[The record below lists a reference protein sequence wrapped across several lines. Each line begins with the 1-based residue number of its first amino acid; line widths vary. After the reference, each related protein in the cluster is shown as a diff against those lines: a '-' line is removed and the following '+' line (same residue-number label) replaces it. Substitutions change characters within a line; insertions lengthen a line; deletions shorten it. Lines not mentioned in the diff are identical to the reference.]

1 LTRSSVG
8 VPVSTSWTREEC
20 FDSVYTRVLS
30 STYVVHEIGTVLFI
44 GAKRAALAT
53 GWDSCGTKSVS
64 KVDILSLWTG
74 DIFLEAILALVPS
87 STFCVVVVEI
97 ILFDDTSRMPASSW
111 NLILASIEGSVVVLL
126 SG

>member
-53 GWDSCGTKSVS
+53 GWDSCGTESVS
-64 KVDILSLWTG
+64 KVDILSLGTG
-74 DIFLEAILALVPS
+74 DIFP
-87 STFCVVVVEI
+87 
-97 ILFDDTSRMPASSW
+97 
-111 NLILASIEGSVVVLL
+111 NLLRL
-126 SG
+126 